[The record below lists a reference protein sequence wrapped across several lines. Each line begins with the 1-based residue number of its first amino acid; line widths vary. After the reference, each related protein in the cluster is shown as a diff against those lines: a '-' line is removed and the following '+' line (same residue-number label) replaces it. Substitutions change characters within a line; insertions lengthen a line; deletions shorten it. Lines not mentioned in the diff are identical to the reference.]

1 MMMSHNSKKI
11 LLVED
16 QVLVQ
21 GALATLLN
29 LEDHIDI
36 VKTANN
42 AADALMIL
50 KQNSVDILITDIEM
64 PGISGLDLCQ
74 IVKSKYPNIK
84 RIIVTT
90 FCRSGYIKRAVD
102 DNIDGFILKNS
113 PVEELINCV
122 KDVSLGKRVFSSQ
135 LLLKAMDT
143 VDVLNANERK
153 ALQLVKQ
160 GKSNKEIA
168 DILFLSHGTIKNYIS
183 SCIAKLGASNR
194 VEAIRMADKNG
205 LL

>member
-1 MMMSHNSKKI
+1 MDLNSIKI

-29 LEDHIDI
+29 LEEGIEI
-36 VKTANN
+36 VKSANN
-42 AADALMIL
+42 AADALLIL
-50 KQNSVDILITDIEM
+50 KQCPIDILVTDIEM

-74 IVKSKYPNIK
+74 IVKIKYPNIK

-90 FCRSGYIKRAVD
+90 FCRPGYIKRAVD
-102 DNIDGFILKNS
+102 DNIDGFILKNA

-122 KDVSLGKRVFSSQ
+122 TDVSMGKRVFSSH
-135 LLLKAMDT
+135 LLLKAMDAI
-143 VDVLNANERK
+143 DVLNTNERK
-153 ALQLVKQ
+153 ALRLVKQ

-168 DILFLSHGTIKNYIS
+168 DILYLSHGTIKNYIS
-183 SCIAKLGASNR
+183 SCIAKLGARNR
-194 VEAIRMADKNG
+194 VEAIRIADKNG